1 MTPQERVLA
10 SFSTTRSESLSLSLP
25 RLGSADVT
33 HRWGWGLVPSSHCE
47 PDPLVNPFASSSFES
62 SSTTVPR
69 SRVDDL
75 NRLIQTEASSPN
87 VPANAI
93 AIPIPTPAAAGATGN
108 LERARRRGRAR
119 VDHAAARGDRQAS
132 SWTGPVSSPM
142 VRSPG
147 LSSSSTTMWSNSTTT
162 TRSLSPPPVTW
173 WSFPSPRVRP
183 LPHLASLP
191 PPPYDRR
198 GLGLDFDDA
207 CTARDDDIEIV
218 GDPTRRRQGSEHDQ
232 VTITEDFDCPSLDE
246 TLSSSSSSVFVHPDH
261 LRSLLLQSPRPR
273 DCPSSTWSPAFDE
286 QQEQQEQ
293 EQPSPS
299 RRRDDVAAG
308 TAARA
313 LARADG
319 GPVEENLDGNKTS
332 SPRPPPR
339 RPRRE
344 RKTRPSPAAPTV
356 VVRRNKPGG
365 GALDDDDD
373 DDRPG
378 PSMSSSSA
386 GGGGAGRLLLPPP
399 RKLAGGARHELLYQK
414 TAATTLTSFVAPN
427 FGG

>member
-1 MTPQERVLA
+1 
-10 SFSTTRSESLSLSLP
+10 
-25 RLGSADVT
+25 
-33 HRWGWGLVPSSHCE
+33 
-47 PDPLVNPFASSSFES
+47 
-62 SSTTVPR
+62 
-69 SRVDDL
+69 
-75 NRLIQTEASSPN
+75 
-87 VPANAI
+87 
-93 AIPIPTPAAAGATGN
+93 
-108 LERARRRGRAR
+108 
-119 VDHAAARGDRQAS
+119 
-132 SWTGPVSSPM
+132 M

-191 PPPYDRR
+191 PPPRDRR
-198 GLGLDFDDA
+198 GLGLEFDDA
-207 CTARDDDIEIV
+207 CTARNDDEIETV
-218 GDPTRRRQGSEHDQ
+218 GDPSRRRRHGGEHDQ
-232 VTITEDFDCPSLDE
+232 VTITDDFECQSRDE
-246 TLSSSSSSVFVHPDH
+246 TLSSSSVFVHPDH
-261 LRSLLLQSPRPR
+261 LRSSLLLQSPRPR
-273 DCPSSTWSPAFDE
+273 DTPSSTWSPAFIDE

-299 RRRDDVAAG
+299 RRRDDVAA
-308 TAARA
+308 ARA

-319 GPVEENLDGNKTS
+319 PVEENLDKNKTS
-332 SPRPPPR
+332 PRP
-339 RPRRE
+339 PRRE
-344 RKTRPSPAAPTV
+344 RKTRPSPAAPTI

-365 GALDDDDD
+365 GALDDED

-378 PSMSSSSA
+378 PSMSSSSSA
-386 GGGGAGRLLLPPP
+386 GTGGGGGRILLPPP